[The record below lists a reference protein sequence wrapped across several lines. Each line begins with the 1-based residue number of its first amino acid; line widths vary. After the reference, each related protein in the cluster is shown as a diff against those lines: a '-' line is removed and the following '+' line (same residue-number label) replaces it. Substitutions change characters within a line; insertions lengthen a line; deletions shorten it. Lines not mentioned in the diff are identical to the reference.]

1 MADFAVIGAG
11 IVGLA
16 TAYKLSER
24 FPERSIVVIEKE
36 DRPAAHQTGH
46 NSGVIHSGIYYR
58 PGSLKAKLAREGNDV
73 MYAFCEANGIDCK
86 RTGKI
91 IAAVKETEL
100 QALENLYQRGKT
112 NQLNVRRMTGAEV
125 REAEPHVQAVAG
137 VHVESTGIVD
147 YIKVAEVLVD
157 LLRERGV
164 EIRFSTEVTD
174 LDVHESGVSVETDQ
188 GKFRTRSII
197 NCAGLFSDRV
207 AKMAGIKSDTK
218 IVPFRG
224 EYYELVPEKRGLVEG
239 LVYPVPD
246 PAFPFLGVH
255 FTKMIDGSV
264 HIGPNAVPGLMRE
277 GYRKSDI
284 DLADMRELAT
294 NRGLWKLA
302 MRYWPMGTKE
312 MWRSLSKPA
321 FTKSVREYIPEI
333 TEKDLV
339 PAGAGVRAQALTNE
353 GKLLDDFFIVK
364 EKKALHVLNAP
375 SPAATASLKIA
386 EYITELI

>member
-24 FPERSIVVIEKE
+24 YPNQTLVVIEKE
-36 DRPAAHQTGH
+36 DRPAVHQTGH

-58 PGSLKAKLAREGNDV
+58 PGSLKAKLAREGNEE
-73 MYAFCEANGIDCK
+73 MYSFCEANGITYE

-91 IAAVKETEL
+91 IAAIKETEL
-100 QALENLYQRGKT
+100 KALENLYQRGKT
-112 NQLNVRRMTGAEV
+112 NQLNVKRMTGAEV
-125 REAEPHVQAVAG
+125 RQAEPNVNAIAG

-147 YIKVAEVLVD
+147 YIEVAVVLVH

-164 EIRFSTEVTD
+164 DIRFSTEVTG
-174 LDVHESGVSVETDQ
+174 LDVNESGVSVETDQ
-188 GKFRTRSII
+188 GKFRSRTVI

-207 AKMAGIKSDTK
+207 ARMSGIELDTK

-224 EYYELVPEKRGLVEG
+224 EYYELIPEKRNLVSG

-277 GYRKSDI
+277 GYRK
-284 DLADMRELAT
+284 ADMHWADFREMLT

-302 MRYWPMGTKE
+302 MRYLPMGAQE
-312 MWRSLSKPA
+312 MWRSFSKSA
-321 FTKSVREYIPEI
+321 FTNSVREYIPAI
-333 TEKDLV
+333 TEQDLI
-339 PAGAGVRAQALTNE
+339 PAGAGVRAQALSND
-353 GKLLDDFFIVK
+353 GRLLDDFFIVK
-364 EKKALHVLNAP
+364 EKRALHVLNAP

-386 EYITELI
+386 EHIADRI